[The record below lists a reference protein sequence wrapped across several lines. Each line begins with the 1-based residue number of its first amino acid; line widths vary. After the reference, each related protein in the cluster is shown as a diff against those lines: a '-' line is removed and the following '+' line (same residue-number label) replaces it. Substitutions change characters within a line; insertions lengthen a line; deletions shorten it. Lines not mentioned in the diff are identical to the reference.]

1 MSLQQTLLKIA
12 LLGTERQTQAPQ
24 GNTALQ
30 PYLAQ
35 LYPQGQVP
43 TDSSRETAFLGAA
56 ALALQ
61 YCAAGSLPAVFTGTL
76 ATPDDKPDFPLLPP
90 ASEMHLRRMLA
101 DSNLRPLL
109 NGWLERV
116 AAKGLRVP
124 TTLRIGLRQ
133 LLLEPEVL
141 QAVEADI
148 HLVATLISLKNVI
161 PGKTK
166 DTARQVVAK
175 VVEEL
180 LSRLQQPMQQAVKG
194 ALNRAVRNRHPRL
207 QEIDWNRTIRANIK
221 NYLPEYNT
229 IVPDK
234 LIGYG
239 CKRSALKEVVLC
251 IDQSGSIAPS
261 VVYSSIF
268 AAVMASMPALRTKM
282 VVFDTAIVDLTDELH
297 DDPVDLLFGL
307 QLGGGTDI
315 NRAVGYCQ
323 GLMTK
328 VRHSTTMTWRRNL
341 RRWVFRPLPALL
353 TGSEGRDCDATRAT
367 LRLPLNPVLHDGY
380 GIRPQYPHD
389 FNLIPQ
395 GFQCPANGFIL
406 LMPAHVQE
414 KKVFPVGGAGW
425 AGFDT
430 GHINPVFCQRF
441 QQVVE

>member
-1 MSLQQTLLKIA
+1 MQAETRQKRWRLILGGGEADGIGCTLSGMEQGMDQCLA
-12 LLGTERQTQAPQ
+12 AVYGDGT
-24 GNTALQ
+24 NT
-30 PYLAQ
+30 
-35 LYPQGQVP
+35 GGRRG
-43 TDSSRETAFLGAA
+43 SLGASA
-56 ALALQ
+56 PNVTRWLGDIRQ
-61 YCAAGSLPAVFTGTL
+61 YFPATVVRVIQQD
-76 ATPDDKPDFPLLPP
+76 AI
-90 ASEMHLRRMLA
+90 
-101 DSNLRPLL
+101 
-109 NGWLERV
+109 ER
-116 AAKGLRVP
+116 L
-124 TTLRIGLRQ
+124 GLRQ

-194 ALNRAVRNRHPRL
+194 ALNRAVRNRRPRL

-239 CKRSALKEVVLC
+239 RKRSALKEVVLC
-251 IDQSGSIAPS
+251 IDQSGSMAPS

-268 AAVMASMPALRTKM
+268 AAVMASMPALSTKM

-323 GLMTK
+323 SLISRPDDT
-328 VRHSTTMTWRRNL
+328 
-341 RRWVFRPLPALL
+341 VFILISDLYEGGNAKEMLKRVATLVASGVQVISLLALSDEGAPFYDHDMAAKFAALGIPTFACTPDQFPALMANAL
-353 TGSEGRDCDATRAT
+353 GKQDLGVWAAKEGIVT
-367 LRLPLNPVLHDGY
+367 
-380 GIRPQYPHD
+380 Q
-389 FNLIPQ
+389 Q
-395 GFQCPANGFIL
+395 G
-406 LMPAHVQE
+406 
-414 KKVFPVGGAGW
+414 
-425 AGFDT
+425 
-430 GHINPVFCQRF
+430 QR
-441 QQVVE
+441 

>member
-1 MSLQQTLLKIA
+1 MQAETRQKRWRLILGGGEADGIGCTLSSMEQGMDQCLA
-12 LLGTERQTQAPQ
+12 AVYGDGT
-24 GNTALQ
+24 NT
-30 PYLAQ
+30 
-35 LYPQGQVP
+35 GGRRG
-43 TDSSRETAFLGAA
+43 SLGASA
-56 ALALQ
+56 PNVTRWLGDIRQ
-61 YCAAGSLPAVFTGTL
+61 YFPATVVRVIQQD
-76 ATPDDKPDFPLLPP
+76 AI
-90 ASEMHLRRMLA
+90 
-101 DSNLRPLL
+101 
-109 NGWLERV
+109 ER
-116 AAKGLRVP
+116 L
-124 TTLRIGLRQ
+124 GLRQ

-194 ALNRAVRNRHPRL
+194 ALNRAVRNRRPRL

-239 CKRSALKEVVLC
+239 RKRSALKEVVLC
-251 IDQSGSIAPS
+251 IDQSGSMAPS

-268 AAVMASMPALRTKM
+268 AAVMASMPALSTKM

-307 QLGGGTDI
+307 QLGGGSDI

-323 GLMTK
+323 GLISRPDDT
-328 VRHSTTMTWRRNL
+328 
-341 RRWVFRPLPALL
+341 VFILISDLYEGGNAKEMLKRVATLVASGVQVISLLALSDEGAPFYDHDMAAKFAALGIPTFACTPDQFPALMANAL
-353 TGSEGRDCDATRAT
+353 GKQDLGVWAAKEGIVT
-367 LRLPLNPVLHDGY
+367 
-380 GIRPQYPHD
+380 Q
-389 FNLIPQ
+389 Q
-395 GFQCPANGFIL
+395 G
-406 LMPAHVQE
+406 
-414 KKVFPVGGAGW
+414 
-425 AGFDT
+425 
-430 GHINPVFCQRF
+430 QR
-441 QQVVE
+441 

>member
-1 MSLQQTLLKIA
+1 MQAETRQKRWRLILGGGEADGIGCTLSSMEQGMDQCLA
-12 LLGTERQTQAPQ
+12 AVYGDGT
-24 GNTALQ
+24 NT
-30 PYLAQ
+30 
-35 LYPQGQVP
+35 GGRRG
-43 TDSSRETAFLGAA
+43 SLGASA
-56 ALALQ
+56 PNVTRWLGDIRQ
-61 YCAAGSLPAVFTGTL
+61 YFPATVVRVIQQD
-76 ATPDDKPDFPLLPP
+76 AI
-90 ASEMHLRRMLA
+90 
-101 DSNLRPLL
+101 
-109 NGWLERV
+109 ER
-116 AAKGLRVP
+116 L
-124 TTLRIGLRQ
+124 GLRQ

-194 ALNRAVRNRHPRL
+194 ALNRAVRNRRPRL

-239 CKRSALKEVVLC
+239 RKRSALKEVVLC
-251 IDQSGSIAPS
+251 IDQSGSMAPS

-268 AAVMASMPALRTKM
+268 AAVMASMPALSTKM

-323 GLMTK
+323 GLISRPDDT
-328 VRHSTTMTWRRNL
+328 
-341 RRWVFRPLPALL
+341 VFILISDLYEGGNAKEMLKRVATLVASGVQVISLLALSDEGAPFYDHDMAAKFAALGIPTFACTPDQFPALMANAL
-353 TGSEGRDCDATRAT
+353 GKQDLGVWAAKEGIVT
-367 LRLPLNPVLHDGY
+367 
-380 GIRPQYPHD
+380 Q
-389 FNLIPQ
+389 Q
-395 GFQCPANGFIL
+395 G
-406 LMPAHVQE
+406 
-414 KKVFPVGGAGW
+414 
-425 AGFDT
+425 
-430 GHINPVFCQRF
+430 QR
-441 QQVVE
+441 